1 MAETADVTIIGGGP
15 VGLFGLYCAG
25 LNCLNARLL
34 ERLDQVGGQLE
45 HLYPEKPIYDVGGF
59 PHITGRELVAR
70 LKEQAFQYSSE
81 VLTGVTAHTLD
92 STSDI
97 HRIHTNRGVF
107 ETRVVIITA
116 GIGEFIPRRMMNP
129 AIDQFEGRGL
139 YYVVNRLSDFNNCRV
154 LVVGGGDSAADW
166 AMAIADRAQHV
177 SVIHRRSTFQC
188 HEDSLRKLENNP
200 RVSLMPNRVLRAVG
214 GDDRVREAWLQ
225 DAAGDPLAVPLE
237 VDAIIIAIGLL
248 PGTGIFSQWGLDMDG
263 NEIRVTSSMRTNR
276 PGIFA
281 AGDIATYPGKVK
293 LIAAGFGEVATAVEA
308 AQSYLSDRFRG

>member
-1 MAETADVTIIGGGP
+1 MLMAETADVTIIGGGP

-25 LNCLNARLL
+25 LNCLNAGLL

-59 PHITGRELVAR
+59 PQITGRELIAR
-70 LKEQAFQYSSE
+70 LKEQAFQYSGE
-81 VLTGVTAHTLD
+81 VITDVTAHALE
-92 STSDI
+92 STPEI
-97 HRIHTNRGVF
+97 HRIYTNRGTF
-107 ETRVVIITA
+107 DSRVVIITA

-139 YYVVNRLSDFNNCRV
+139 YYVVNRLSDFNDCRV

-177 SVIHRRSTFQC
+177 TMIHRRSMFQC
-188 HEDSLRKLENNP
+188 HQDSLRKLEKNP
-200 RVSLMPNRVLRAVG
+200 RVSLMPNRILNAVTGDHTVRA
-214 GDDRVREAWLQ
+214 AWLQ
-225 DAAGDPLAVPLE
+225 DATGVPLGDPLE

-248 PGTGIFSQWGLDMDG
+248 PGTAIFEQWGLDMEG
-263 NEIRVTSSMRTNR
+263 NEIRVTSSMRTSR
-276 PGIFA
+276 PGVFA

-308 AQSYLSDRFRG
+308 AQNYLGQ